1 MCQGDMY
8 SLFDL
13 FSNKFCII
21 NSETHNYFK
30 EEAFTAFHNQSRF
43 YKSPVVGYF
52 YSTEFEIWPVV
63 QFRVHD
69 FLCNVSNFF

>member
-1 MCQGDMY
+1 MY

-30 EEAFTAFHNQSRF
+30 EEAFTSFHNQSPF
-43 YKSPVVGYF
+43 DKSPVVGYF
-52 YSTEFEIWPVV
+52 YSTEFEINGRLCSLVFMILFV
-63 QFRVHD
+63 I
-69 FLCNVSNFF
+69 FLIILSGI

>member
-30 EEAFTAFHNQSRF
+30 EEAFTAFHNQSPF
-43 YKSPVVGYF
+43 DKSPVVGCL
-52 YSTEFEIWPVV
+52 YSTEFESSAGCAV
-63 QFRVHD
+63 
-69 FLCNVSNFF
+69 

>member
-30 EEAFTAFHNQSRF
+30 EEAFTAFHNQSSF
-43 YKSPVVGYF
+43 DKSPVVGCF
-52 YSTEFEIWPVV
+52 YSTEFEIWAVV
-63 QFRVHD
+63 QLRVYD
-69 FLCNVSNFF
+69 FNV